1 MDIFEK
7 YFKGF
12 LRTMRILGRVLF
24 SGIYMNILQELSE
37 FQRIFLRT
45 YRAYSFSKDYYRL
58 KKSTSYL

>member
-12 LRTMRILGRVLF
+12 LRTMRIFGRVLF

-37 FQRIFLRT
+37 FQRIFLRI
-45 YRAYSFSKDYYRL
+45 YRATIGDFLRIFGLY
-58 KKSTSYL
+58 